1 MQSAGTLF
9 IVSAPSGA
17 GKTSLLRALAE
28 ELDNFAI
35 SVSTTTRPK
44 REGEINGV
52 HYHYTDVV
60 GFKARIAEG
69 EFIEYAEVF
78 GNFYGTSIKTVQDAL
93 AHGTD
98 LVLEIDWQGAQ
109 IVRDRLPDCT
119 SIFILPPS
127 KDELHKRLEGRGQDD
142 ADVIANRM
150 SKAMAEISHYNEYEF
165 VVVNDDF
172 NIAKSELKAIIIA
185 HRLKLEKQQQRQ
197 QKLIDDLL

>member
-44 REGEINGV
+44 RDGEVDGV
-52 HYHYTDVV
+52 HYHYTDVK
-60 GFKARIAEG
+60 GFKTRIAEG

-93 AHGTD
+93 AQGTD

-109 IVRDRLPDCT
+109 IVRERLPECT

-127 KDELHKRLEGRGQDD
+127 KEALQKRLEGRGQDN
-142 ADVIANRM
+142 AEVIANRM

-165 VVVNDDF
+165 VVINDDF
-172 NIAKSELKAIIIA
+172 DIAKSELKAIIIA